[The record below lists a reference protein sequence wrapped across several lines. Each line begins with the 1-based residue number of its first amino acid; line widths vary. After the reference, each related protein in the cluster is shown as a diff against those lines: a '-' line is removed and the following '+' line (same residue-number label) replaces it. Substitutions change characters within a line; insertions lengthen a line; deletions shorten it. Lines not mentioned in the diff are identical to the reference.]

1 MKIQSLIDNT
11 DLEMTEMQVKAFFL
25 GVLCAEKPLP
35 YPKALAELLSEAPEA
50 KKDLE
55 APLKSL
61 FEELQKNLKA
71 ELAKMFPDEKDIHK
85 FMEISRDQ
93 LDYFLMAMSLSG
105 THAESC
111 DDEELAELIDELED
125 SVEDM
130 DNFLSEE
137 DADEKEGEDFKGF
150 LLGTWKDFVSTK
162 K

>member
-1 MKIQSLIDNT
+1 MKLQALIDNT
-11 DLEMTEMQVKAFFL
+11 DLDMTEMQVKAFFL

-35 YPKALAELLSEAPEA
+35 AAKAITELLSEAPDA
-50 KKDLE
+50 KKELE

-61 FEELQKNLKA
+61 YEDLQKNLKP
-71 ELAKMFPDEKDIHK
+71 ELSKMFPEEKDIHT

-105 THAESC
+105 THSEAC
-111 DDEELAELIDELED
+111 DNEELAELIDELED

-150 LLGTWKDFVSTK
+150 LLGTWKDFVATK
-162 K
+162 

>member
-1 MKIQSLIDNT
+1 MKLQAAIDNT

-35 YPKALAELLSEAPEA
+35 VTKAISELLSEAPGA
-50 KKDLE
+50 IKDLE
-55 APLKSL
+55 APLKTL
-61 FEELQKNLKA
+61 FEDLKKNLKA
-71 ELAKMFPDEKDIHK
+71 ELTNMFPQENDIHK

-137 DADEKEGEDFKGF
+137 DPDEKEGEDFKVF
-150 LLGTWKDFVSTK
+150 LLGTWKDFVATK
-162 K
+162 

>member
-1 MKIQSLIDNT
+1 MKLQALIDNT

-35 YPKALAELLSEAPEA
+35 FAKALTELLSEAPEA

-61 FEELQKNLKA
+61 FESLQNNLKA
-71 ELAKMFPDEKDIHK
+71 ELQTMLPEDKNIHT
-85 FMEISRDQ
+85 FMEVARTQ

-105 THAESC
+105 THSESC

-137 DADEKEGEDFKGF
+137 DPDEAEGEDFKGF

>member
-1 MKIQSLIDNT
+1 MKLQALIDNT

-35 YPKALAELLSEAPEA
+35 VAKAITELLSEAPTA

-55 APLKSL
+55 APLTTL
-61 FEELQKNLKA
+61 FADLQKNLKT
-71 ELAKMFPDEKDIHK
+71 ELSKMFPEEKDIHT
-85 FMEISRDQ
+85 FMEISREQ

-105 THAESC
+105 THSESC
-111 DDEELAELIDELED
+111 DNEELAELIDELED

-130 DNFLSEE
+130 DNFLSED

-150 LLGTWKDFVSTK
+150 LLGTWKDFVATK
-162 K
+162 